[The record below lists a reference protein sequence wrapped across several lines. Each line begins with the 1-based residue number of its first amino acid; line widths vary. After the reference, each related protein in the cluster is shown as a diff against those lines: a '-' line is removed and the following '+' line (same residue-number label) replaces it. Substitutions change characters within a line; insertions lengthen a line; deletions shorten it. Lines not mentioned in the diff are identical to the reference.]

1 MDNNN
6 NNQQNQPQQASL
18 SFTNPAVALGEY
30 ANLAVIT
37 HSPSEVV
44 LDFVRTLPGLE
55 HPAVC
60 SRVVMTPENA
70 KRLMLSLQEN
80 IKGYEQT
87 FGPIQFPEDKIQQPA
102 GGRTI
107 APFGDGTTKGEA

>member
-1 MDNNN
+1 MDNN

-44 LDFVRTLPGLE
+44 FDF
-55 HPAVC
+55 VC

-87 FGPIQFPEDKIQQPA
+87 FGPIQFAEDKIQQPA

>member
-6 NNQQNQPQQASL
+6 NQQKQPQQASL

-30 ANLAVIT
+30 ANLVVIT
-37 HSPSEVV
+37 HSPNEVV
-44 LDFVRTLPGLE
+44 LDFVRNLPGLE

-70 KRLMLSLQEN
+70 KRLMLSPHAN
-80 IKGYEQT
+80 GNGNEQT
-87 FGPIQFPEDKIQQPA
+87 SGPIQFPEDKIQQPA

>member
-1 MDNNN
+1 MDNNYN
-6 NNQQNQPQQASL
+6 PLTQPQHASL
-18 SFTNPAVALGEY
+18 SFTNPGVALGEY

-44 LDFVRTLPGLE
+44 LDFVRTLPGVE

-80 IKGYEQT
+80 IKGYEQQT
-87 FGPIQFPEDKIQQPA
+87 FGPIRFPEDKLQQPA
-102 GGRTI
+102 GGRTV
-107 APFGDGTTKGEA
+107 APFGDCTTKGEA

>member
-30 ANLAVIT
+30 ANLVVIT

-44 LDFVRTLPGLE
+44 FDFVRTLPGLE

-80 IKGYEQT
+80 IKGWHIPQ
-87 FGPIQFPEDKIQQPA
+87 DRQQSFWQDLLKDSIIPQ
-102 GGRTI
+102 
-107 APFGDGTTKGEA
+107 